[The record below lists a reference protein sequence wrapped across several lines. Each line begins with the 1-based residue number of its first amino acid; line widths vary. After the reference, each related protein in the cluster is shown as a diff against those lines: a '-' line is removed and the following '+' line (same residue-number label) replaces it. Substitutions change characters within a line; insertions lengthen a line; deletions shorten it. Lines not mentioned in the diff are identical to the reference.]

1 MTAEATGTRP
11 SRVGIFAGVLLAASC
26 AAPQP
31 QSPATPLPARTDLR
45 SEALLIEYTTRVAH
59 PSYIVFHWRAQEPG
73 FRNEGTGVARV
84 EPPYRARLDLFLENG
99 EVAAIAALVGDEL
112 RIPADLPSELVPPPA
127 LMWAVF
133 GVFRPGAGAEMARGR
148 LSQGTMELDYD
159 LPTRERVRFR
169 LRDRAIVNAERL
181 ERGSVVETV
190 FISELEG
197 ETIYPGEATYR
208 NLPEYRELR
217 LTLQSVEN
225 VDFFPPDIWYPN
237 QP

>member
-1 MTAEATGTRP
+1 M
-11 SRVGIFAGVLLAASC
+11 LLAASC
-26 AAPQP
+26 ATPPPQP
-31 QSPATPLPARTDLR
+31 PPQAPAPARTDLR
-45 SEALLIEYTTRVAH
+45 TEALLIEYTTRVAQ
-59 PSYIVFHWRAQEPG
+59 PSYIVFGWRAQEPD
-73 FRNEGTGVARV
+73 RRVEGTGVARV
-84 EPPYRARLDLFLENG
+84 EPPYRARLDLFLDNG

-112 RIPADLPSELVPPPA
+112 RIPADLPTELVPPPA

-133 GVFRPGAGAEMARGR
+133 GVFRPGAGAAMVRGR

-169 LRDRAIVNAERL
+169 LSDRAIVKAERL
-181 ERGSVVETV
+181 EGGSVVETV
-190 FISELEG
+190 SISELEG

-208 NLPEYRELR
+208 NLPDYRELR
-217 LTLQSVEN
+217 LTLQSVEH